1 MTEKGVCLVVS
12 PLIALMKDQVENLTK
27 KGIKAVAIAG
37 FQTKDDII
45 RIFDNLQFGGIRFLY
60 LSPERLQ
67 SEFIQEKLKQIP
79 LKLIAIDEA
88 HCISEWGHD
97 FRPSYLKLTVLR
109 ELFLEI
115 NIIALTAT
123 ATKRVRK
130 DIATYLEL
138 EEPEIFQK
146 SLTRDNLH
154 LKVLESADKVG
165 SLYRI
170 IKPINEPIIIYAGTR
185 KNCKRTSEILNQK
198 GLKSTYYHAGLSK
211 SEKDTSFTNW
221 FTEKTPIMV
230 ATNAFGMGID
240 KANVRLVVHISVP
253 NSIENYVQEA
263 GRAGRDGKMAYAVI
277 IEEPADLKESES
289 YYTNSLAN
297 VSFIKK
303 LYQHLNQ
310 YFHIAYGDLTQKEFE
325 FQLASFCQQ
334 YNLSIIK
341 TYNGLQ
347 LLEREEIIKL
357 SSHNNP
363 FSKLVFTANSEQLF
377 AYYIRNSLKEK
388 TLKLILRT
396 YDGIFDSMQIINPL
410 KLSKKLNLSLSQ
422 LEKQLL
428 EIHNDGIITYQSIK
442 NRTTLRFLKPREDDY
457 TINRIAKDIKQQQ
470 QVKKDKYASMIVY
483 IGNSKICRNQQLS
496 SYFGE
501 KNTKDCGICDVCEN
515 KKNKTNFDEKDICT
529 AILKSITSKK
539 TQSSIDIVQNL
550 NLDDKQVLKAI
561 RILLDS
567 EAIILTSQNKYKL
580 NV

>member
-37 FQTKDDII
+37 LQSKDDIV

-97 FRPSYLKLTVLR
+97 FRPSYLKLNLLR
-109 ELFLEI
+109 ELFPEI

-123 ATKRVRK
+123 ATNRVRK

-138 EEPEIFQK
+138 KEPQIFQK

-154 LKVLESADKVG
+154 LKILESADKLG

-170 IKPINEPIIIYAGTR
+170 IEPINEPVIVYAGTR

-198 GLKSTYYHAGLSK
+198 GLKSVYYHAGLSK

-221 FTEKTPIMV
+221 FTEKTPVMV

-240 KANVRLVVHISVP
+240 KANVRLVVHTSVP

-263 GRAGRDGKMAYAVI
+263 GRAGRDGKMSYAVI
-277 IEEPADLKESES
+277 IEEPADLKESET
-289 YYTNSLAN
+289 YYTNSIAN
-297 VSFIKK
+297 VSFVKK

-310 YFHIAYGDLTQKEFE
+310 YFHIAYGDLVEKEFE

-334 YNLSIIK
+334 YNMSIVK
-341 TYNGLQ
+341 TFNGLQ

-357 SSHNNP
+357 NSHNNP

-388 TLKLILRT
+388 ILKLILRT
-396 YDGIFDSMQIINPL
+396 YDGVFDTMQIINPYI
-410 KLSKKLNLSLSQ
+410 LSKKLNLSLSQ
-422 LEKQLL
+422 LEKQLI
-428 EIHNDGIITYQSIK
+428 EIHNDGLINYKSVK
-442 NRTTLRFLKPREDDY
+442 NRATLRFLKPREDDY
-457 TINRIAKDIKQQQ
+457 TINRIARDIKQQQ
-470 QVKKDKYASMIVY
+470 QVKKDKYTSMIAY
-483 IGNSKICRNQQLS
+483 ISNSEICRNQQLS
-496 SYFGE
+496 NYFGE

-515 KKNKTNFDEKDICT
+515 KKNTNNFNEKEICN
-529 AILKSITSKK
+529 AILKSFTNKK
-539 TQSSIDIVQNL
+539 MQSSNEIVHRLGL
-550 NLDDKQVLKAI
+550 NDKPVLKAI

-567 EAIILTSQNKYKL
+567 EAIIVTSQNKYKL